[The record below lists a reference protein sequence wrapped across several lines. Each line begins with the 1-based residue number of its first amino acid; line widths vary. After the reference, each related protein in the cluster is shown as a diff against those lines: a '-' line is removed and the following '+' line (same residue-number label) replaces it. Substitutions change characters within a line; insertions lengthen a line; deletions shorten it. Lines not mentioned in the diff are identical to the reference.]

1 MSIVENLNRCI
12 MAISDEKAK
21 ALEMALRQIDKDFG
35 KGTVMR
41 MGDNTKLAIEVIPTG
56 ALTLDNALGIGGVPR
71 GRIIEIFGPEASGK
85 TTVALHIVAQA
96 QKAGGV
102 AAYIDAEHALDPVYA
117 ANIGVDVE
125 NMLISQ
131 PDYGEQAME
140 IADALIRS
148 SAVDVIVVDSVAA
161 LVPKAEI
168 EGDIGD
174 AQMGL
179 QARLMSQ
186 VMRKLTGVVNKSN
199 TTVIFINQLRMKIG
213 VVYGNPETTTGGR
226 ALAFYASIRL
236 DVRRV
241 ESLKKDGQEY
251 GTRTKVKVVKN
262 KLAPPFRQAE
272 FNIVFGKGISS
283 VGCIFDV
290 CVDANIIKKSGAWF
304 SYKDKKWQGESNAI
318 EEIEAN
324 KSLREELEALARDK
338 IKELPT
344 LGTKGKVIED

>member
-1 MSIVENLNRCI
+1 

-21 ALEMALRQIDKDFG
+21 ALEMALKQIDKDFG

-41 MGDNTKLAIEVIPTG
+41 MGDNTKLAIDVIPTG

-117 ANIGVDVE
+117 ASIGVDVE

-272 FNIVFGKGISS
+272 FNIIFGKGIST

-304 SYKDKKWQGESNAI
+304 SYKDKKWQGETNAI

-324 KSLREELEALARDK
+324 KSLRDELEALARDK
-338 IKELPT
+338 MKEVPA
-344 LGTKGKVIED
+344 LGTKGKVLED

>member
-1 MSIVENLNRCI
+1 
-12 MAISDEKAK
+12 MAISEEKAK

-41 MGDNTKLAIEVIPTG
+41 MGDNTKLAINVIPTG
-56 ALTLDNALGIGGVPR
+56 ALTLDNALGVGGVPK
-71 GRIIEIFGPEASGK
+71 GRIIEVFGPEASGK

-102 AAYIDAEHALDPVYA
+102 AAFIDAEHALDPVYA
-117 ANIGVDVE
+117 AAIGVDVE
-125 NMLISQ
+125 NLLISQ

-186 VMRKLTGVVNKSN
+186 VMRKLTAVVNKSN

-226 ALAFYASIRL
+226 ALAFYASVRL
-236 DVRRV
+236 DVRKI

-251 GTRTKVKVVKN
+251 GTRTRVKVVKN
-262 KLAPPFRQAE
+262 KVAPPFRQAE
-272 FNIVFGKGISS
+272 FNIIFGKGISS
-283 VGCIFDV
+283 TGCIFDV
-290 CVDANIIKKSGAWF
+290 CVDAGIIKKSGAWF
-304 SYKDKKWQGESNAI
+304 SYKDKKWQGE
-318 EEIEAN
+318 AN
-324 KSLREELEALARDK
+324 VLDEMDANPALRDELEAIA
-338 IKELPT
+338 KEKMKEAPGLGMKTKPT
-344 LGTKGKVIED
+344 EE